1 MEELFQKIAND
12 FSGKVFTKEYLMKKY
27 HQKNIS
33 YDKILLQDKK
43 DIENYIKTTKNK
55 GNFQTL

>member
-1 MEELFQKIAND
+1 MEELFQKIAID
-12 FSGKVFTKEYLMKKY
+12 FSGKVFTKEDLMKKY

-55 GNFQTL
+55 

>member
-1 MEELFQKIAND
+1 MEELFQKIAID
-12 FSGKVFTKEYLMKKY
+12 FSGKVFTKEDLMKKY
-27 HQKNIS
+27 YQKNIS

>member
-1 MEELFQKIAND
+1 MEELFQKIAID
-12 FSGKVFTKEYLMKKY
+12 FSGKVFTKEDLMKKY
-27 HQKNIS
+27 YQKNIR